1 MEQQPKELHRSMW
14 GVKPPYK
21 PEPLESRTLWEILGS
36 DGTRHLLQTRIKIDS
51 SYYYQSNVYMERYD
65 GKRWHRVAFVPYSEV
80 EEAHKSGGDFHRIL
94 EKNMLDQFF
103 LIEQPW
109 G

>member
-1 MEQQPKELHRSMW
+1 MDNTPKCLHRSVW
-14 GVKPPYK
+14 GPKRYTDDYLK
-21 PEPLESRTLWEILGS
+21 SRALWEIIGS
-36 DGTRHLLQTRIKIDS
+36 DGTRHVLKTSIKIDS

-65 GKRWHRVAFVPYSEV
+65 GEQWHRVAFVPFSEV
-80 EEAHKSGGDFHRIL
+80 EEAHKAKGDYHAVL
-94 EKNMLDQFF
+94 EKNMLDQFI